1 MRVKSEQCSRDSNSR
16 GAMVVAAILVAVL
29 VVEVAAASAAAAVV
43 ARAEVWQWPGHPRRH
58 LCGSSIRSNSVGR
71 GSGIRN
77 NSIECVATAAA
88 VAGASTVAS
97 TVTAVIQ

>member
-1 MRVKSEQCSRDSNSR
+1 
-16 GAMVVAAILVAVL
+16 MVVAAILVAAL
-29 VVEVAAASAAAAVV
+29 VAEEAAASAAAAVV
-43 ARAEVWQWPGHPRRH
+43 ARAEAWQWPGHPRRH

-77 NSIECVATAAA
+77 NNTGCVATAAA
-88 VAGASTVAS
+88 LAGASTVAS